1 MRVALAAALISD
13 ASVLL
18 LDAPFSGLDQN
29 GRTKLLNLL
38 EEIKQDKSRIII
50 ISDPQ
55 GSDRGKGDFAQY
67 SACECLYQ
75 EQRRGGGFT

>member
-1 MRVALAAALISD
+1 
-13 ASVLL
+13 
-18 LDAPFSGLDQN
+18 
-29 GRTKLLNLL
+29 L

-75 EQRRGGGFT
+75 EQRRGGGFTWTWRGTIGWTRYTEKR